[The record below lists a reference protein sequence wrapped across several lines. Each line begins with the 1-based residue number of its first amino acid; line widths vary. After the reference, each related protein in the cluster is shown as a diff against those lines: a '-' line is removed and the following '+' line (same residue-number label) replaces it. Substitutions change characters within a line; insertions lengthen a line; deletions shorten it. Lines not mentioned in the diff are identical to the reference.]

1 MNILKPLNGL
11 KVAQLHKKY
20 SLICHWGPGSTLEW
34 KDSDGKYI
42 DIKYNCKSSGKKTTT
57 LFKDAIVS
65 CNHSTKTSIL
75 EIRNITKTHNGTS
88 VKCITDQNEE
98 EFQIKVSD
106 QTLYLIMSLSKAEI
120 YNGQNVNV
128 RCRWNLENQE
138 MKVKLKCGEKNI
150 SGQGSAFLNLNMTK
164 EWNKKHC
171 LCEGFHY
178 GNHIVTYEPINV
190 YYAPQIYVNNLT
202 VAAGMMAV
210 MNCSVTDGNPENFS
224 YIEWHHV
231 FKNVLLEKRQPS
243 NEDGSLV
250 IPSVTWQDAGTWVC
264 FVTNGKSNS
273 SNYGTLTIAASRT
286 DMTLIIVGIIC
297 GTLAVITFI
306 VFISCCYFCSQQ
318 QKHHSS
324 IIDTPMSTPRTRI
337 FSIPKKVSLD
347 SPTSD
352 LELDIYEEIDD
363 WNSHD
368 LKKKEDGY
376 LNPAMVRYAGDPVK
390 GTRMMESKP
399 KNEIPNFK
407 HFTHLT

>member
-1 MNILKPLNGL
+1 
-11 KVAQLHKKY
+11 
-20 SLICHWGPGSTLEW
+20 
-34 KDSDGKYI
+34 
-42 DIKYNCKSSGKKTTT
+42 
-57 LFKDAIVS
+57 
-65 CNHSTKTSIL
+65 
-75 EIRNITKTHNGTS
+75 
-88 VKCITDQNEE
+88 
-98 EFQIKVSD
+98 
-106 QTLYLIMSLSKAEI
+106 
-120 YNGQNVNV
+120 
-128 RCRWNLENQE
+128 
-138 MKVKLKCGEKNI
+138 
-150 SGQGSAFLNLNMTK
+150 
-164 EWNKKHC
+164 
-171 LCEGFHY
+171 
-178 GNHIVTYEPINV
+178 
-190 YYAPQIYVNNLT
+190 
-202 VAAGMMAV
+202 MMAV

-273 SNYGTLTIAASRT
+273 SNYGTLTIAGPPILQASSPNVEAISGTSKKLEVYLFPVYENLAITWMHNGQKISKGTPGKASSSWQQKIKGQEVYISGLTVSLALNDLQERDSGNYSVSAFTKQGKSFYTFELKISSRT